1 MFFFSLGQMIAEK
14 DRCKVCVGKK
24 LVKETKVL
32 EVNVSPGM
40 RENQK
45 ITFRGEGDQ
54 EVGYKIII
62 L

>member
-1 MFFFSLGQMIAEK
+1 MIAEK
-14 DRCKVCVGKK
+14 DRCKTCLGKK

-32 EVNVSPGM
+32 EVNVMPGM

-54 EVGYKIII
+54 EVIYEKI
-62 L
+62 

>member
-1 MFFFSLGQMIAEK
+1 MIAEK